1 MTTALTTRKKDY
13 DAIVV
18 GAGPAGAAAALLMAR
33 AGMRVLL
40 LERGEYPGAKNV
52 SGAAFYG
59 SSILH
64 EVIPSFWEEAPV
76 ERILTK
82 RTLAFMSPESSVA
95 VDFQTKNFAEP
106 PYNGFTIMRP
116 RFDRWFAG
124 KAVQAGATLVSS
136 TVVDDLL
143 YDGANRDRV
152 VGVKTRREDGDVT
165 ADVVI
170 ACDGVNSFLAKKA
183 GMQKTFTSHE
193 ISLGVKEVIGLDQT
207 VLEDRFRL
215 TGDEGAVAE
224 YVGDITAEV
233 HGGGFLYTN
242 KDSLAIGVICQLSS
256 LAEHKQRPYE
266 LLERFKAHPAVAPLV
281 RGGKPREYSAH
292 LVPEAGLHMMP
303 KLYRDGM
310 MVAGDAAAFCF
321 ATGLYIEGINYAMQ
335 SGFAAAEAAIL
346 AHQAKDFS
354 SASLARYKDRLD
366 ARHVLPDFKSFKSA
380 PEYVNSER
388 IANLYPALITR
399 GAEQLFRVDGHG
411 KKKIMAIARQTLK
424 DNDVSTLN
432 LIKDLYAGGKAFG
445 W

>member
-1 MTTALTTRKKDY
+1 MSTLAKQRDY

-18 GAGPAGAAAALLMAR
+18 GAGPAGSGAALLMAR

-40 LERGEYPGAKNV
+40 VERGEYPGAKNV

-59 SSILH
+59 SAILH
-64 EVIPSFWEEAPV
+64 EVIPNFWEEAPV
-76 ERILTK
+76 ERILTR
-82 RTLAFMSPESSVA
+82 RTLGFMSPESSLGI
-95 VDFQTKNFAEP
+95 DFQTTNFATP

-124 KAVQAGATLVSS
+124 KAVEAGATLVSS
-136 TVVDDLL
+136 TVVDDLI
-143 YDGANRDRV
+143 YDGEQV
-152 VGVKTRREDGDVT
+152 IGVKTRREQGDVR

-183 GMQKTFTSHE
+183 SLQKTFDSHE
-193 ISLGVKEVIGLDQT
+193 ISLGVKEVIGLDQG

-215 TGDEGAVAE
+215 SGDEGAVAE

-242 KDSLAIGVICQLSS
+242 KDSLAIGIIVQLSS

-266 LLERFKAHPAVAPLV
+266 LLERFKAHPSIAPLV

-292 LVPEAGLHMMP
+292 LVPEAGLSMMP
-303 KLYRDGM
+303 KLHRDGM

-346 AHQAKDFS
+346 AYEAKDFS
-354 SASLARYKDRLD
+354 AASLGRYRDRLNE
-366 ARHVLPDFKSFKSA
+366 RHVLPDFKSFKSA

-388 IANLYPALITR
+388 MANLYPALLTR
-399 GAEQLFRVDGHG
+399 GAEELFRVDGHG
-411 KKKIMAIARQTLK
+411 KKKIMTIARQTMK
-424 DNDVSTLN
+424 DNDVSKL
-432 LIKDLYAGGKAFG
+432 LLLKDLYNGGKAFG

>member
-1 MTTALTTRKKDY
+1 MSTLAKQRDY

-18 GAGPAGAAAALLMAR
+18 GAGPAGAGAALLMAR

-40 LERGEYPGAKNV
+40 VERGEYPGAKNV

-59 SSILH
+59 SAILH
-64 EVIPSFWEEAPV
+64 EVIPNFWEEAPV
-76 ERILTK
+76 ERILTR
-82 RTLAFMSPESSVA
+82 RTLGFMSPESSLGI
-95 VDFQTKNFAEP
+95 DFQTTNFATP

-116 RFDRWFAG
+116 RFDRWFAN
-124 KAVQAGATLVSS
+124 KAVEAGATLVSS
-136 TVVDDLL
+136 TVVDDLI
-143 YDGANRDRV
+143 YDGEQV
-152 VGVKTRREDGDVT
+152 IGVKTRREQGDVR

-183 GMQKTFTSHE
+183 GLQKTFDAHE

-207 VLEDRFRL
+207 ILEDRFRL

-224 YVGDITAEV
+224 YVGDITGLV

-242 KDSLAIGVICQLSS
+242 KDSLAIGVIVQLSS

-266 LLERFKAHPAVAPLV
+266 LLERFKAHPSIAPLV

-292 LVPEAGLHMMP
+292 LVPEAGLEMMP

-335 SGFAAAEAAIL
+335 SGFAAAEAAIA

-354 SASLARYKDRLD
+354 AASLSRYRDRLD

-388 IANLYPALITR
+388 MANLYPALLTR

-411 KKKIMAIARQTLK
+411 KKKILAIARQTMK
-424 DNDVSTLN
+424 DNDVSKL
-432 LIKDLYAGGKAFG
+432 LLLKDLYNGGKAFG

>member
-1 MTTALTTRKKDY
+1 MSTLAKQRDY

-18 GAGPAGAAAALLMAR
+18 GAGPAGSGAALLMAR

-40 LERGEYPGAKNV
+40 VERGEYPGAKNV

-59 SSILH
+59 SAILH
-64 EVIPSFWEEAPV
+64 EVIPNFWEEAPV
-76 ERILTK
+76 ERILTR
-82 RTLAFMSPESSVA
+82 RTLGFMSPESSLGI
-95 VDFQTKNFAEP
+95 DFQTTNFATP

-116 RFDRWFAG
+116 HFDRWFAG
-124 KAVQAGATLVSS
+124 KAVEAGATLVSS
-136 TVVDDLL
+136 TVVDDLI
-143 YDGANRDRV
+143 YDGADQERV
-152 VGVKTRREDGDVT
+152 IGVKTRREQGDVR
-165 ADVVI
+165 ADVII

-183 GMQKTFTSHE
+183 GLQKTFDAHE
-193 ISLGVKEVIGLDQT
+193 ISLGVKEVIGLDRS

-215 TGDEGAVAE
+215 SGDEGAVAE

-242 KDSLAIGVICQLSS
+242 KDSLAIGLIVQLSS

-266 LLERFKAHPAVAPLV
+266 LLERFKAHPSIAPLV

-292 LVPEAGLHMMP
+292 LVPEAGLAMMP

-310 MVAGDAAAFCF
+310 LVAGDAAAFCF

-346 AHQAKDFS
+346 AYRAKDFS
-354 SASLARYKDRLD
+354 AASLARYRDRLND
-366 ARHVLPDFKSFKSA
+366 RHVLPDFKSFKSA

-388 IANLYPALITR
+388 MANLYPALITR

-411 KKKIMAIARQTLK
+411 KKKIMAIARQTMK
-424 DNDVSTLN
+424 DNDVSKL
-432 LIKDLYAGGKAFG
+432 LLLKDLYNGGRAFG